1 MCLMEALGFGTI
13 HLGETKASAC
23 SGSNGDSRCTADTGV
38 PLMRALAFGDAEADE
53 MCDGPAVCS
62 DSGGGFTDSS
72 VPVPLMKTMSV
83 GAVKPGV
90 VHSV

>member
-1 MCLMEALGFGTI
+1 MEALGFGTI
-13 HLGETKASAC
+13 HL
-23 SGSNGDSRCTADTGV
+23 DTGA

-90 VHSV
+90 VHSVTLLRH